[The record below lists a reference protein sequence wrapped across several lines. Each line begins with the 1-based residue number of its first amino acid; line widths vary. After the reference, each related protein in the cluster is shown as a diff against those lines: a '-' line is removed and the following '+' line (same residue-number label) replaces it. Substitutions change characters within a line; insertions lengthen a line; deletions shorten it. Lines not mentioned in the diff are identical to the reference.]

1 VPGASGTAA
10 PSLSVTRIAI
20 GPLRLRRIVVSL
32 WFFGLFAL
40 EQRWPF
46 SAAILTLGCL
56 SAMRAALTRVEVR
69 GDEIAV
75 VNFFRTIRVPRA
87 SIVRAGFAPP
97 KWHDQ
102 AARLV
107 LITDRGSIQASG
119 VSTWARQ
126 IRWPD
131 QPFVARKRILAR
143 VQRFF
148 EEWGI
153 SFDYRDPDQP
163 TTP

>member
-1 VPGASGTAA
+1 M
-10 PSLSVTRIAI
+10 TRIAV

-46 SAAILTLGCL
+46 SAVILTIGCL
-56 SAMRAALTRVEVR
+56 SAMRAALTRVEVQ
-69 GDEIAV
+69 GDEIV
-75 VNFFRTIRVPRA
+75 FRTTRVPRA

-107 LITDRGSIQASG
+107 LMTDRGSIQASG

-148 EEWGI
+148 EELGI
-153 SFDYRDPDQP
+153 SS
-163 TTP
+163 TTGILFNR

>member
-1 VPGASGTAA
+1 M
-10 PSLSVTRIAI
+10 
-20 GPLRLRRIVVSL
+20 VSL
-32 WFFGLFAL
+32 WFFGLYAL
-40 EQRWPF
+40 EQRWPV

-56 SAMRAALTRVEVR
+56 SAMRAALTRVELR
-69 GDEIAV
+69 GGEIVV
-75 VNFFRTIRVPRA
+75 VNFFRTIRVPRT

-107 LITDRGSIQASG
+107 LKTDRGWIQASG

-143 VQRFF
+143 VERFF
-148 EEWGI
+148 KEVGI
-153 SFDYRDPDQP
+153 SFDYRDPLRP
-163 TTP
+163 TDS

>member
-1 VPGASGTAA
+1 
-10 PSLSVTRIAI
+10 
-20 GPLRLRRIVVSL
+20 
-32 WFFGLFAL
+32 
-40 EQRWPF
+40 
-46 SAAILTLGCL
+46 
-56 SAMRAALTRVEVR
+56 MRAALTRVEVQ
-69 GDEIAV
+69 GDEIVV
-75 VNFFRTIRVPRA
+75 VNFFRTTRVPRA

-107 LITDRGSIQASG
+107 LMTDRGSIQASG

-148 EEWGI
+148 EELGI
-153 SFDYRDPDQP
+153 SFDYRDPVQP
-163 TTP
+163 TKP